1 MTEICDQRIKPA
13 QVIRDGQVV
22 GIADEVVIGLDHL
35 KSAERYKTIVC
46 LRDPKR
52 WLQFVAD
59 HRTQ

>member
-13 QVIRDGQVV
+13 QVFRDGQVL

-35 KSAERYKTIVC
+35 KSAERYKTIVR
-46 LRDPKR
+46 LRDPQR

-59 HRTQ
+59 HRT